1 MRFVGLAIVASL
13 TLGACKP
20 AGGSSD
26 GATVYD
32 SVCASCHGMT
42 GKPSEQMVKQLNVRD
57 LTAPAQ
63 RTKMTPESV
72 EQQVRAGSPN
82 KLMPSFQGALSND
95 QIKAVSAYVAS
106 DAFLT
111 RAAP

>member
-1 MRFVGLAIVASL
+1 MRTAAILVTSVVAC
-13 TLGACKP
+13 TP

-26 GATVYD
+26 GAAVYD

-42 GKPSEQMVKQLNVRD
+42 GRPSEQMVRQMNVRD
-57 LTAPAQ
+57 LTAPAL
-63 RTKMTPESV
+63 RAKMTREFV

-95 QIKAVSAYVAS
+95 QIDAVSAYVS
-106 DAFLT
+106 SPAFLK
-111 RAAP
+111 RSAP